1 VVQPVTVTN
10 SGSSPISGWTV
21 TFTLPAGHQVVG
33 SWSAQFSPSGQ
44 TITATN
50 MGYNG
55 NLSPSG
61 STSFGFQVSRSGG
74 DTQTPSGYTCSAG

>member
-1 VVQPVTVTN
+1 VTN
-10 SGSSPISGWTV
+10 PGSSSISGWTV

-33 SWSAQFSPSGQ
+33 SWNAQFSPSGQ

-50 MGYNG
+50 MSYNG

-61 STSFGFQVSRSGG
+61 STSFGFQIGRPGG
-74 DTQTPSGYTCSAG
+74 DTQTPSGYTCSAS